1 MIPTINENTFPQEVL
16 DSPFPVI
23 VSFWAPWCGLCR
35 IINPLLNGLQDEQGE
50 QVKFVSVNADENFKL
65 ANTYRLTNLPTL
77 LLIERGQVL
86 CRFDHFTSHDDVR
99 AAFATL
105 GKILGG
111 LANTYSYTA

>member
-1 MIPTINENTFPQEVL
+1 MIPTNDNNFSHEVL

-35 IINPLLNGLQDEQGE
+35 IITPLLKGLQEQQDG
-50 QVKFVSVNADENFKL
+50 QVKFISVNADENFKL

-77 LLIERGQVL
+77 LLIEQGQVL

-105 GKILGG
+105 GNILGN
-111 LANTYSYTA
+111 LATPYSYTAR